1 MAAKGPWLC
10 ESGPRIMEAR
20 AASIPAAHAL
30 HLAQLLEEDFGVPRA
45 TLLGPLQLDPE
56 ALAEPGRR
64 LPVRDMER
72 LVVRAHELSG
82 DPALAVRFGLRMRIS
97 VHGYLGFAAMTAA
110 TIRDA
115 LTLAVRF
122 APTQTDA
129 LRLSLVVEEH
139 HAALC
144 VAEQAE
150 LGAARDAIIIG
161 LLVGLWRLGLML
173 TGGPLAGAAELAMP
187 RPAYWADDLLGD
199 AVVRFDA
206 PAHRLVF
213 DRGLLDR
220 PIRLADPVAAR
231 MAREHCE
238 QQLAMLPT
246 AHDVVARARHI
257 LLDPEAGIASL
268 PAIARTLHVSTRTLK
283 RRLTDAGSSYRA
295 LVDDARRQRALVLLA
310 QPELDL
316 TAIALRLGYSD
327 ATNFSRAF
335 RRWTGAAPSKYR
347 RG

>member
-1 MAAKGPWLC
+1 M
-10 ESGPRIMEAR
+10 MEAR

-30 HLAQLLEEDFGVPRA
+30 YLVQLLEEDFGVSRA

-64 LPVRDMER
+64 LSLRDMER

-110 TIRDA
+110 TIGDA
-115 LTLAVRF
+115 LALAVRF

-129 LRLSLVVEEH
+129 LRLDLVVEEH

-144 VAEQAE
+144 VAELAELAE

-161 LLVGLWRLGLML
+161 LLVGIWCLGLML
-173 TGGPLAGAAELAMP
+173 TGGPLPGAAELAMP
-187 RPAYWADDLLGD
+187 RPAYWVDDLLGD
-199 AVVRFDA
+199 GVVRFDA

-213 DRGLLDR
+213 DCGLLDR

-246 AHDVVARARHI
+246 AHDVVARARH
-257 LLDPEAGIASL
+257 LLVDPDGGIASL
-268 PAIARTLHVSTRTLK
+268 PTLARALHVSTRTLK

-316 TAIALRLGYSD
+316 TAIALRLGYGD

-347 RG
+347 RLRSGRTS

>member
-1 MAAKGPWLC
+1 MRA
-10 ESGPRIMEAR
+10 AR

-30 HLAQLLEEDFGVPRA
+30 HLVQLLEEDFGVSRA

-56 ALAEPGRR
+56 VLAEPGRR
-64 LPVRDMER
+64 LSLRDMER

-115 LTLAVRF
+115 LALAVRF

-129 LRLSLVVEEH
+129 LRLDLVVEED

-144 VAEQAE
+144 VAELTE

-161 LLVGLWRLGLML
+161 LLVGIWHIGLML
-173 TGGPLAGAAELAMP
+173 TGGPLPGAAELAMP
-187 RPAYWADDLLGD
+187 RPAYWGTDGLRVD
-199 AVVRFDA
+199 AAVRFDA

-213 DRGLLDR
+213 DRELLDR

-246 AHDVVARARHI
+246 AHDVVARARH
-257 LLDPEAGIASL
+257 LLMDPDGGIASL

-283 RRLTDAGSSYRA
+283 RRLADAGSSYRE
-295 LVDDARRQRALVLLA
+295 LLDDARRQRALVLLA